1 MAPDCPATHRH
12 AIAHLTS
19 QLSSLSPSTRVRGS
33 DTLLLVYEPTSR
45 VALSP
50 SESDRLFGTA
60 ERRSY
65 ATRDAIFYEGDTPN
79 ALHYII
85 SGRVSAT
92 VTSKDGKQ
100 LTFDI
105 MGSGEI
111 FGEIGVLATEP
122 ERERSATI
130 RALEPTVTRALRQAE
145 FERRRRED
153 RAVDDLLVRIL
164 RHRVLRLSAQLRDAL
179 YLPAEQRVL
188 RRLIDL
194 EQVWKDARGKTV
206 IRVTQDELAEL
217 AGTARA
223 TVNGILQQEGQRGNI
238 EVRPPRRIAI
248 LNLEALKRQADP

>member
-1 MAPDCPATHRH
+1 M
-12 AIAHLTS
+12 
-19 QLSSLSPSTRVRGS
+19 
-33 DTLLLVYEPTSR
+33 YEPPSR

-50 SESDRLFGTA
+50 KESDRLFGAA
-60 ERRSY
+60 ERRTY
-65 ATRDAIFYEGDTPN
+65 ATRDAIFYEGDAPT
-79 ALHYII
+79 ALHLIL
-85 SGRVSAT
+85 SGRVAAT

-105 MGSGEI
+105 MGNSEI
-111 FGEIGVLATEP
+111 FGELGMLSTDP

-130 RALEPTVTRALRQAE
+130 RALEPTVTRVLRQVD

-194 EQVWKDARGKTV
+194 ERVWNDGRGPTL

-223 TVNGILQQEGQRGNI
+223 TVNGILQAEGQRGTI

-248 LNLEALKRQADP
+248 LDLDALKRQADP